1 MSNILNTYHLKNI
14 VKQKTC
20 FKNPDRP
27 TCIDFILTNS
37 SRSFQDTCTVETGL
51 SDFHNLVVTDLK
63 LYFPNK
69 NPIFKPLETIK
80 DSKMIYLD
88 CNLIMSY
95 QNSKSDVCNLE
106 FEHFLNVFNEN
117 LNKYPPMKKKFL
129 KANQGE
135 FKELNNATMTRCRL
149 RNRYL
154 KEKNA
159 DSKIA
164 YNKQRNYCVN
174 LLPRTKKNYF
184 ANINISSI
192 TDNKRF
198 WKTVKPLL
206 SDKISHKETINLVE
220 NHTILIDNQLT
231 YSIITLKI
239 LLKIYLS

>member
-1 MSNILNTYHLKNI
+1 M
-14 VKQKTC
+14 
-20 FKNPDRP
+20 
-27 TCIDFILTNS
+27 
-37 SRSFQDTCTVETGL
+37 E
-51 SDFHNLVVTDLK
+51 
-63 LYFPNK
+63 
-69 NPIFKPLETIK
+69 
-80 DSKMIYLD
+80 LD
-88 CNLIMSY
+88 YEL
-95 QNSKSDVCNLE
+95 SKSDVCNLE

-117 LNKYPPMKKKFL
+117 LNKCSPMKKKFL

-135 FKELNNATMTRCRL
+135 LKELNKATMTRCRL

-184 ANINISSI
+184 ANINISSSTI

-220 NHTILIDNQLT
+220 NHTILSDNRLT

>member
-1 MSNILNTYHLKNI
+1 M
-14 VKQKTC
+14 
-20 FKNPDRP
+20 
-27 TCIDFILTNS
+27 
-37 SRSFQDTCTVETGL
+37 E
-51 SDFHNLVVTDLK
+51 
-63 LYFPNK
+63 
-69 NPIFKPLETIK
+69 
-80 DSKMIYLD
+80 LD
-88 CNLIMSY
+88 YEL
-95 QNSKSDVCNLE
+95 SKSDVCNLE

-117 LNKYPPMKKKFL
+117 LNKCSPMKKKFL

-135 FKELNNATMTRCRL
+135 FKELNKATMTRCRL